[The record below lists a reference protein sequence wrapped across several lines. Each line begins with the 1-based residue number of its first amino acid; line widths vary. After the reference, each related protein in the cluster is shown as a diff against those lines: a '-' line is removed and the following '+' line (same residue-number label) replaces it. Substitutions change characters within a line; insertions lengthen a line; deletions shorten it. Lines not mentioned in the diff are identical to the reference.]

1 MTFGEGGTRGAR
13 RLPSRTLQPCVGATQ
28 AAKQAR
34 TPPSTTTTPR
44 ALQGKRGKAGS
55 CDEGRFM
62 PGAGSCLSFRDFVC
76 QHCGLR
82 SPGPQGCPRRHRGF
96 SALGSSALA
105 ASAALLSRSPRSSSL
120 AWLPSPPAKDPVP
133 SSLPQDTSAFPP
145 PHPAGIQHFPPALD
159 VCPQDLH
166 AQKLKLPM
174 SGNDYAL
181 SVQIAEWKGRKHPP
195 GAVSRGKS
203 RGAGAQ
209 RCPHRRLPWGWRQ
222 TPLRSTQS
230 AAGEVAFPLSL
241 PSTEEGRVAGSP
253 LPCRAPQVLYPPSS
267 LRQIPNGNQQ
277 HIQG

>member
-1 MTFGEGGTRGAR
+1 MPVLP
-13 RLPSRTLQPCVGATQ
+13 RLCLPTLRAEESRTPGLPAE
-28 AAKQAR
+28 A
-34 TPPSTTTTPR
+34 PR
-44 ALQGKRGKAGS
+44 
-55 CDEGRFM
+55 
-62 PGAGSCLSFRDFVC
+62 
-76 QHCGLR
+76 LR
-82 SPGPQGCPRRHRGF
+82 STWQFSPGC
-96 SALGSSALA
+96 LCSSPVAI
-105 ASAALLSRSPRSSSL
+105 PRSSSL
-120 AWLPSPPAKDPVP
+120 AWLPSPPAKNPVP

-159 VCPQDLH
+159 VCPQDPH

-203 RGAGAQ
+203 RGVGAH

-222 TPLRSTQS
+222 TPLRSRQS
-230 AAGEVAFPLSL
+230 AAEEVAFPLSL
-241 PSTEEGRVAGSP
+241 PSVEEGRVAESP